1 MHEQI
6 SVDNILYS
14 ELNKKNII
22 YSMSQLEQV
31 SRVKQELKNNLKIFC
46 GKFNVWY
53 TLIVCTFLCI
63 QICTFLYSVE
73 EGF

>member
-14 ELNKKNII
+14 ELNKRNII

-53 TLIVCTFLCI
+53 TLIVYTN
-63 QICTFLYSVE
+63 LYLFIFS
-73 EGF
+73 